1 MTRHGRGK
9 PSFQLARWRR
19 KRTAVSGLDDEPCL
33 NIAGRL
39 IILSERSCISR
50 WRLVHGLVKEIFL
63 KIDRELSLIIDLFPV
78 NCELLYQRKLRCSTS
93 LLLFFSPSFFKI
105 LKVIGI
111 ILFLK
116 QRISIVIFYCCL
128 PLIKFLVP
136 EIKATIMQNLD
147 VYTEFTKF
155 TMQKDKI
162 LIYLSYI
169 FFNFR
174 LILDGKICSQ

>member
-78 NCELLYQRKLRCSTS
+78 NCELLYQGKLRCSTS
-93 LLLFFSPSFFKI
+93 LLLFFSSSFFKI
-105 LKVIGI
+105 LKMIGFF
-111 ILFLK
+111 FLK
-116 QRISIVIFYCCL
+116 QRIGIVIFYCCL

-136 EIKATIMQNLD
+136 EI
-147 VYTEFTKF
+147 TKF
-155 TMQKDKI
+155 TTQKDKI

-174 LILDGKICSQ
+174 LILDGKICNQ